1 LGIEQVTDWS
11 LPMSTLSTPFACPLF
26 ITSLDSP
33 FAIVHV
39 SRGSAVLPAR
49 AEIHRQVALMRE
61 NVFVGGGHLRGPEGD
76 ADDDRAHSIAIVE
89 NLGDGFVRICG
100 HVRLIPRTV
109 GDSESALPIE
119 HYFPRAL
126 PRDREGRPDLAGA
139 FEISRLFTVHEEARL
154 QARMLVLLIAYAAGL
169 AASLGWGTAYA
180 MLGSELLRVF
190 RAYVPAMEPLAEG
203 RLLESYPTAKT
214 PVRIRREDY
223 ERIALPEPRSTYFA
237 PGRG

>member
-1 LGIEQVTDWS
+1 
-11 LPMSTLSTPFACPLF
+11 MSPSAGSFR
-26 ITSLDSP
+26 TSLFSAFPDSP
-33 FAIVHV
+33 FAVAV
-39 SRGSAVLPAR
+39 VARGTTVTPGLADV
-49 AEIHRQVALMRE
+49 HRQVSRARE
-61 NVFVGGGHLRGPEGD
+61 QIFVGGGHLRGAERDGD
-76 ADDDRAHSIAIVE
+76 DLRAYSVAVVE
-89 NLGDGFVRICG
+89 NLGGGFGRIGG